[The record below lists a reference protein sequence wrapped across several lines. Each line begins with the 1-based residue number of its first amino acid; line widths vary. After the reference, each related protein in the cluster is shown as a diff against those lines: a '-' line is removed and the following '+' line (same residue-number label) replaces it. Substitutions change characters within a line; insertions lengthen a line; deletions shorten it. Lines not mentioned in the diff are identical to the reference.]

1 MRAKLRE
8 LLIFAKIMQFCA
20 DIFAVFGIF
29 LFAYIYF
36 VHWQQ
41 NPIAALKDPFFIA
54 TILIPF
60 MPAAVMAYLAAKK
73 RKEIRSLLEEMEKN
87 A

>member
-1 MRAKLRE
+1 MKAKLRE

-20 DIFAVFGIF
+20 DIFAVFGLF

-41 NPIAALKDPFFIA
+41 NPLAALGA
-54 TILIPF
+54 
-60 MPAAVMAYLAAKK
+60 LASNLNPLK
-73 RKEIRSLLEEMEKN
+73 LL
-87 A
+87 